1 MIHIDDLVRCTEDG
15 AIAASK
21 WVGSGDKLSADKA
34 ATDALRSR
42 LNTIDFCGKI
52 IIGEGVKDGSY
63 GLYYGEEVGCPLD
76 NCPCHDIAV
85 DPIEGTTPT
94 VTSGPE
100 ALSVIGIA
108 EEGTMFCTDEFYMK
122 KLAYGPKISKKVTLS
137 LDDPLSNTIKLVSL
151 ATGKEANKIMVCI
164 LNRPRHEADIATLRE
179 IGVRIKLIQDC
190 DVSGAIATCVEDSGI
205 DLLYGI
211 GGAPEAVI
219 TACAMKCLGG
229 NLLAQIYT
237 KAGVTSGP
245 VLTINDLVGG
255 ECAFVGTGITD
266 GSLLNGVKWTKH
278 GPQTHSVFMRS
289 ESGTVRFI
297 ETRHGN

>member
-1 MIHIDDLVRCTEDG
+1 MRHINLDLVRCTEGG

-21 WVGSGDKLSADKA
+21 WVGSGDKLAADEA
-34 ATDALRSR
+34 ATNALRSR
-42 LNTIDFCGKI
+42 LNKIDFKGKI
-52 IIGEGVKDGSY
+52 IIGEGVKDESY
-63 GLYYGEEVGCPLD
+63 GLYYGEEVGSGSS
-76 NCPCHDIAV
+76 PCYEIAV

-100 ALSVIGIA
+100 AMSVLGIA
-108 EEGTMFCTDEFYMK
+108 EEGTMFFTEEFYMK
-122 KLAYGPKISKKVTLS
+122 KLAYGPKIASKVTLS
-137 LDDPLSNTIKLVSL
+137 LDDSLENTIKLVSL
-151 ATGKEANKIMVCI
+151 ATDKEPNKVMVCI
-164 LNRPRHEADIATLRE
+164 LNRPRHNEAIAALRAM
-179 IGVRIKLIQDC
+179 GVRIKLIQDC

-229 NLLAQIYT
+229 SLLSQIC
-237 KAGVTSGP
+237 KKDGSEKGP
-245 VLTINDLVGG
+245 VLSINDLVGG
-255 ECAFVGTGITD
+255 ECAFAGTGITD

-289 ESGTVRFI
+289 ESGTVRFV